1 MKKIARRK
9 QDLVIVGGG
18 GLGREVVWLAQ
29 DSGSRWNVIGVLD
42 DARELQRQALCS
54 VPVLGRIADWNKHR
68 KAHFVIA
75 IGAPRTRRAVAAKMS
90 VAGNP
95 RFATLIHPSVRMSR
109 FVEIGEG
116 SIVAAGCILTTQIR
130 IGRHNIM
137 DRMVH
142 IGHDCV
148 LGDFCTVSPL
158 VPIGGNVTLGEGVW
172 VGAGASVR
180 QGGRMGSGSMA
191 GMGAVVVRD
200 VEPNQLVVGNPAK
213 VLRQL
218 EPFA

>member
-1 MKKIARRK
+1 MIKAARRK

-18 GLGREVVWLAQ
+18 GLGREVLWLAQ
-29 DSGSRWNVIGVLD
+29 DSVDRWNVIGVLD
-42 DARELQRQALCS
+42 DAEELQRQTLCS
-54 VPVLGRIADWNKHR
+54 VPVLGPVADWKKHP
-68 KAHFVIA
+68 KANFVIA
-75 IGAPRTRRAVAAKMS
+75 IGAPRARRAVEAKMS
-90 VAGNP
+90 AAGTP

-130 IGRHNIM
+130 IGRHNIL
-137 DRMVH
+137 DRMVNVA
-142 IGHDCV
+142 HDCV

-158 VPIGGNVTLGEGVW
+158 VPIGGNVTLDEGVW

-180 QGGRMGSGSMA
+180 HGGRMGSGSMA
-191 GMGAVVVRD
+191 GMGAVVVKD

-213 VLRQL
+213 VLKQL
-218 EPFA
+218 EPF